1 MKKIRLLLFCS
12 LFATACDRLSHVQSS
27 HLTIQLPAVKSQ
39 NVTVSA
45 TTTVSAEPTGLTGTR
60 PINCYVVG
68 VGGPEDAL
76 SRNVCQRT
84 DGTATFQPRR
94 LGLWTG
100 AVPAGG
106 TISLDVPSGKDRV
119 VFVFGF
125 YAANISDCRD
135 FKTYG
140 FPNGTLSDPYLIGEV
155 GQQEFIADD
164 TKDVPVPIS
173 FDLNN
178 RFDKCFGPDFPADT
192 KTIPTQLAISKD
204 YFPYATTIESVCQSA
219 SVRLTDDRGREG
231 SVSVPTNVQI
241 NFEGSPLQFYS
252 SMTDCSSYQNA
263 IPTLTIPAGN
273 SQGEF
278 FFKAP
283 YTVSYTSYTLTAKAA
298 PFIDGAKTF
307 TNVTSSAKAIE
318 LAGPNRILPDMCYP
332 YMLNLRQVNGTPSP
346 ESGGF
351 ALTYDD
357 ASGFK
362 FFSDSACTTP
372 AASPL
377 NLPSTQSQL
386 SVWGKLSTV
395 NVIDLNLGASGYTPS
410 HPFVAAGGG
419 TTAVASVEVRGD
431 NTGPQYGVV
440 YSKPYFAQL
449 FNDKNTAVIT
459 TVPYQVYFLDPGL
472 NFDYGLIPSFSTGV
486 SSFVIPA
493 GAHAGEFYIKPKGL
507 GSYPIGVSGNGT
519 PPPYPYLINVSP

>member
-1 MKKIRLLLFCS
+1 
-12 LFATACDRLSHVQSS
+12 
-27 HLTIQLPAVKSQ
+27 
-39 NVTVSA
+39 
-45 TTTVSAEPTGLTGTR
+45 
-60 PINCYVVG
+60 
-68 VGGPEDAL
+68 
-76 SRNVCQRT
+76 
-84 DGTATFQPRR
+84 
-94 LGLWTG
+94 
-100 AVPAGG
+100 
-106 TISLDVPSGKDRV
+106 
-119 VFVFGF
+119 
-125 YAANISDCRD
+125 
-135 FKTYG
+135 
-140 FPNGTLSDPYLIGEV
+140 
-155 GQQEFIADD
+155 
-164 TKDVPVPIS
+164 
-173 FDLNN
+173 
-178 RFDKCFGPDFPADT
+178 
-192 KTIPTQLAISKD
+192 
-204 YFPYATTIESVCQSA
+204 
-219 SVRLTDDRGREG
+219 
-231 SVSVPTNVQI
+231 
-241 NFEGSPLQFYS
+241 
-252 SMTDCSSYQNA
+252 
-263 IPTLTIPAGN
+263 
-273 SQGEF
+273 
-278 FFKAP
+278 
-283 YTVSYTSYTLTAKAA
+283 
-298 PFIDGAKTF
+298 
-307 TNVTSSAKAIE
+307 
-318 LAGPNRILPDMCYP
+318 
-332 YMLNLRQVNGTPSP
+332 MLNLRQVNGTPNP

-362 FFSDSACTTP
+362 FYSDSACTTP

-449 FNDKNTAVIT
+449 FNDKKTAVIT

-472 NFDYGLIPSFSTGV
+472 NFDYGLIPSFSTAV